1 MTGPNPPA
9 PPRRTAA
16 QSRPRAGSR
25 RGCRLGGLL
34 AACTLGAL
42 AAGCKGEPAT
52 TGAIDISDY
61 RTRHPIVLADGTRS
75 LDVFATGPGHL
86 DPRQAAD
93 IDAFMLEYR
102 RYGRG
107 GILMEVPRGLPPAQA
122 ASIERTAAGLSRRS
136 TEDGVGAREIA
147 VTAYPV
153 AAPGLAAP
161 IRLSFQRMQA
171 KVADQCGLWPQDLGT
186 SSFLYDYS
194 NRPSWNLGCA
204 TQATLAAQVADPVDL
219 VRGRPEGRIDTVK
232 RVRDIGQLR
241 DGKDPSTTWR
251 QDGQTAVKS
260 QVSN

>member
-1 MTGPNPPA
+1 MTRRRLPA
-9 PPRRTAA
+9 S
-16 QSRPRAGSR
+16 SR
-25 RGCRLGGLL
+25 L
-34 AACTLGAL
+34 AAACALGLL
-42 AAGCKGEPAT
+42 AAGCKSEPAT
-52 TGAIDISDY
+52 TGGIDLSDY
-61 RTRHPIVLADGTRS
+61 RARHPIVLADRTRS

-107 GILMEVPRGLPPAQA
+107 GILMEVPQGLPPAQA
-122 ASIERTAAGLSRRS
+122 DAVARTASALLRRG

-147 VTAYPV
+147 QSPYPV

-186 SSFLYDYS
+186 SNFASDYS
-194 NRPSWNLGCA
+194 NRPGWNLGCA
-204 TQATLAAQVADPVDL
+204 TQATVAAQVADPIDL

-251 QDGQTAVKS
+251 QDGTNAVKS

>member
-1 MTGPNPPA
+1 L
-9 PPRRTAA
+9 AA
-16 QSRPRAGSR
+16 CA
-25 RGCRLGGLL
+25 LGLL
-34 AACTLGAL
+34 AA
-42 AAGCKGEPAT
+42 CKGEPAT
-52 TGAIDISDY
+52 TGGIDLSDY
-61 RTRHPIVLADGTRS
+61 RARHPIVLADGTRS
-75 LDVFATGPGHL
+75 LDVFPTGPGHL
-86 DPRQAAD
+86 DPRQASD

-107 GILMEVPRGLPPAQA
+107 GILMEVPQGLPPAQA
-122 ASIERTAAGLSRRS
+122 AAVARTAAAVSRRGA
-136 TEDGVGAREIA
+136 EDGVGTHEFAQSP
-147 VTAYPV
+147 YPV

-186 SSFLYDYS
+186 SNFASDYS

-241 DGKDPSTTWR
+241 EGKDPSTTWR
-251 QDGQTAVKS
+251 QDGANAVKS